1 MEETK
6 ETGLVAEPVM
16 NQLTTNVF
24 GEDARVKKATSLDL
38 SDEEQVDMLLN
49 SMQDVDFKLND
60 YIDKPINV
68 IGAYVV
74 EREIDSVNEETGEI
88 ITRKKHVLM
97 LFDSNNKSYV
107 TGSNACYMSF
117 VDIVA
122 IKGMPTKESPLTL
135 IPIKVDAKEK
145 GHSYLKLK
153 IG

>member
-49 SMQDVDFKLND
+49 SMQDVDFKLNE
-60 YIDKPINV
+60 YIDKPIEV

-74 EREIDSVNEETGEI
+74 EREVDTVNEETGEV

-97 LFDSNNKSYV
+97 LFDSKNKSYV

-122 IKGMPTKESPLTL
+122 IKGMPTKEKPITL